1 MQNLDLQ
8 LEGISQADLE
18 KVLEDAR
25 LSPDTY
31 KVNTPSRS
39 TGDAIVDVMLEL
51 SKIDLNALSV
61 VIGYLMG
68 TGVAL
73 FYMEGVRKKI
83 GSVSDALKLMKQIQ
97 KQSQTD
103 EDE

>member
-1 MQNLDLQ
+1 MQNINLQ
-8 LEGISQADLE
+8 FEGISEADLE
-18 KVLEDAR
+18 KFLADAR
-25 LSPDTY
+25 LSPDAY
-31 KVNTPSRS
+31 EVSAPSRTS
-39 TGDAIVDVMLEL
+39 GSVVVDVLVAL

-83 GSVSDALKLMKQIQ
+83 GSVSDAIRLLKRMQ
-97 KQSQTD
+97 KEERDD
-103 EDE
+103 EER

>member
-8 LEGISQADLE
+8 LEAILKADLE

>member
-1 MQNLDLQ
+1 MQNFDLQ
-8 LEGISQADLE
+8 LEGISEADLE
-18 KVLEDAR
+18 KVLKDAR
-25 LSPDTY
+25 LSPDAY

-39 TGDAIVDVMLEL
+39 TGNTIVDIMLEL

-83 GSVSDALKLMKQIQ
+83 GSVSDAHKLLKKLEKLNQA
-97 KQSQTD
+97 D